1 MKKKLSF
8 AVTAMAILGLGTLT
22 SCHDEDFDVST
33 AVLQERAFEQNFIKE
48 FGKPSADQNWDFYAQ
63 KMESI
68 RREAGMTR
76 ATQAITVTVDT
87 TISQPDST
95 KAENKY
101 FYDIVKS
108 VGYALEEKINNS
120 QTGQN
125 NYTLTSTGDFKIYAV
140 RYAGAIE
147 TGQQYDFDFGIAYID
162 PDDNQEHKVSIFGR
176 GFRNMGYYNIAHAAN
191 SNNWGNPGKAAE
203 VKIPEG
209 MSFYFYFDYTYPFTG
224 GGNVSRRQH
233 FYSNESPV
241 FLRKADGQT
250 FTFPEFGGTT
260 TLLYSTDNINPVTGR
275 DEQVMMIGL
284 EDAWGHDNGSDSAEG
299 TQTGWFD
306 KDFNDVVILIEGELP
321 VPTSKRFFTEDKKSY
336 DWDYN
341 DVVFDVSNTGIV
353 LRAVGGTQPVF
364 MRVKNRLP
372 DSSYELVSL
381 KADDGKTYAEL
392 HELMQA
398 IQPQTSKRSFPLTY
412 QRQELDGTTKTFYK
426 PIDVAAYAMSG
437 IDMIWFDAVQI
448 VRWISLGNDEP
459 HSTRL
464 KEGEVERF
472 ANPLASAPVGGV
484 ELIVLPEYQTSYNLT
499 EIAALDALTTLDD
512 DNTLKGAK
520 IIKMTEIGGIP
531 AMWSGPVS
539 INWMKEEKKIT
550 TGYSYFYGGGNVVEG
565 TPQWWETGLNSDN
578 WYQYYGDYEIPSN
591 P

>member
-1 MKKKLSF
+1 MKKTLPI
-8 AVTAMAILGLGTLT
+8 AIIAASLLGLGSLS
-22 SCHDEDFDVST
+22 SCHDENFDVST
-33 AVLQERAFEQNFIKE
+33 AVLQERAFEQDFIKE

-68 RREAGMTR
+68 RRNAGMTR
-76 ATQAITVTVDT
+76 ATMADPIVVTVDT
-87 TISQPDST
+87 TISQPTSS
-95 KAENKY
+95 Y
-101 FYDIVKS
+101 FTGIVEDIAF
-108 VGYALEEKINNS
+108 ALEEQINNS
-120 QTGQN
+120 NTGQN

-147 TGQQYDFDFGIAYID
+147 TGQQYNFDFGIAYID
-162 PDDNQEHKVSIFGR
+162 PADNQEHKVSIFGR
-176 GFRNMGYYNIAHAAN
+176 GYRNKAYRDACYASN
-191 SNNWGNPGKAAE
+191 SNGWGNPGKAAE

-209 MSFYFYFDYTYPFTG
+209 VSFYFYFDYTNPFRNDG
-224 GGNVSRRQH
+224 PSIRQH

-241 FLRKADGQT
+241 FVRKDGVST

-260 TLLYSTDNINPVTGR
+260 TLLYSTDHIDPVTGR

-284 EDAWGHDNGSDSAEG
+284 EDAWGHDNGNDDAEG

-353 LRAVGGTQPVF
+353 LRALGGTLPVF

-372 DSSYELVSL
+372 NSSYELVSVV
-381 KADDGKTYAEL
+381 ADDGKTYAEL

-398 IQPQTSKRSFPLTY
+398 IQPQTDKRTFPLTY

-426 PIDVAAYAMSG
+426 PIDVAAFAVSG
-437 IDMIWFDAVQI
+437 IQMIWFDAVQI
-448 VRWISLGNDEP
+448 VRWISLGNDAE

-472 ANPLASAPVGGV
+472 ANPLANAPVGGV
-484 ELIVLPEYQTSYNLT
+484 ELIVLPEFKEEYNLT
-499 EIAALDALTTLDD
+499 EIAALDALTALDD

-550 TGYSYFYGGGNVVEG
+550 TGYSNFYGGGTVVAG

-578 WYQYYGDYEIPSN
+578 WYQYVGDYEIPSN